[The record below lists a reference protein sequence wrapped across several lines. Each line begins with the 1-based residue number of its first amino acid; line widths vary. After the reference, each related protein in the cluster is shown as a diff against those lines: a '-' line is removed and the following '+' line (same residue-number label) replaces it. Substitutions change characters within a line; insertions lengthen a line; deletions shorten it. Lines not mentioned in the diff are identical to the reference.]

1 MITDKISDN
10 KMDNKHEKKLQKLQW
25 AKMAEIISFSYLSE
39 FKFEEF
45 EWQLKNLFGHSSLF
59 K

>member
-25 AKMAEIISFSYLSE
+25 AKMAEIISFSYLSKLI
-39 FKFEEF
+39 FK
-45 EWQLKNLFGHSSLF
+45 WQLKNLFGHSSLF